1 MQLFNLKAAFC
12 YFVFAILCLS
22 NQSFAQN
29 ANDSISSN
37 YKKAYF
43 ILGQDTLPYRIY
55 ITTTN
60 WEEPLPLVIFLHGS
74 GERGNNNNDQ
84 LSHGADWLYNAA
96 ITKYPMIA
104 VFPQCP
110 SNSFWS
116 NVERIVDS
124 TGKPHFTFTGDSV
137 PTKAMKLLMAFTKYM
152 YDRQYVDVRQM
163 YVGGLSMG
171 AMGTIELVSRMPKMF
186 AAAFPICGGGV
197 IQKPRKTKHTA
208 WWFFHGAKDDIVPPQ
223 NSIELAEHLKKHSN
237 KVRISIYPEANHN
250 SWDSAFA
257 EPELLPW
264 LFSHK
269 R

>member
-1 MQLFNLKAAFC
+1 MQKSFIYKLLVLFLMGS
-12 YFVFAILCLS
+12 LS
-22 NQSFAQN
+22 MIKSNAQISPSTI
-29 ANDSISSN
+29 DSE
-37 YKKAYF
+37 YKKALF
-43 ILGQDTLPYRIY
+43 ILGNDTLPYRIY
-55 ITTTN
+55 AAFTTA
-60 WEEPLPLVIFLHGS
+60 EEPLPLVIFLHGS

-96 ITKYPMIA
+96 ITKNPMIA

-110 SNSFWS
+110 SNSYWS

-171 AMGTIELVSRMPKMF
+171 GMGTIELVSRMPKMF

-197 IQKPRKTKHTA
+197 IQKPRKTKRTA

-223 NSIELAEHLKKHSN
+223 NSIELADHLKKHSN

-257 EPELLPW
+257 EPDLLPW

>member
-1 MQLFNLKAAFC
+1 MN
-12 YFVFAILCLS
+12 
-22 NQSFAQN
+22 AQN
-29 ANDSISSN
+29 SNDSIDSN
-37 YKKAYF
+37 YNKALF

-55 ITTTN
+55 ASFTTS
-60 WEEPLPLVIFLHGS
+60 EEPLPLVIFLHGS

-110 SNSFWS
+110 VNSYWS
-116 NVERIVDS
+116 NAERIVDS

-137 PTKAMKLLMAFTKYM
+137 PTKAMKLLLAFTKYM

-171 AMGTIELVSRMPKMF
+171 GMGTIELVRRMPKMF

-197 IQKPRKTKHTA
+197 IQKPRKTKRTA

-223 NSIELAEHLKKHSN
+223 NSIELAAFLKSHRN

-257 EPELLPW
+257 ESDLLPW
-264 LFSHK
+264 LFSQK

>member
-1 MQLFNLKAAFC
+1 MQKSFILKLLVLFLMGS
-12 YFVFAILCLS
+12 LS
-22 NQSFAQN
+22 MIKSNAQISPSKI
-29 ANDSISSN
+29 DSV

-55 ITTTN
+55 ASYTTS
-60 WEEPLPLVIFLHGS
+60 EEPLPLVIFLHGS

-110 SNSFWS
+110 KNSYWS

-124 TGKPHFTFTGDSV
+124 TGKPHFTFTSDSV
-137 PTKAMKLLMAFTKYM
+137 PTKAMKLLMAFTKYL
-152 YDRQYVDVRQM
+152 YDRQYVDVRQIFI
-163 YVGGLSMG
+163 GGLSMG
-171 AMGTIELVSRMPKMF
+171 GMGTVELVRRMPKMF
-186 AAAFPICGGGV
+186 AAAFPICGGGK
-197 IQKPRKTKHTA
+197 ITQPRKTRKTK
-208 WWFFHGAKDDIVPPQ
+208 WWFFHGAKDDVVPPE
-223 NSIELAEHLKKHSN
+223 NSIELAEYLKNHSN

-257 EPELLPW
+257 EPDLLPW
-264 LFSHK
+264 LFSQK

>member
-1 MQLFNLKAAFC
+1 MQKSFILKLLVLFLMGS
-12 YFVFAILCLS
+12 LS
-22 NQSFAQN
+22 MIKSNAQISPSKI
-29 ANDSISSN
+29 DSV

-55 ITTTN
+55 ASYSTS
-60 WEEPLPLVIFLHGS
+60 EEPLPLVIFLHGS

-110 SNSFWS
+110 SSSYWS
-116 NVERIVDS
+116 NVERMVDS
-124 TGKPHFTFTGDSV
+124 TGKPHFTFTSDSV
-137 PTKAMKLLMAFTKYM
+137 PTKAMKLLMAFTKYL
-152 YDRQYVDVRQM
+152 YDRQYVDVRQIFI
-163 YVGGLSMG
+163 GGLSMG
-171 AMGTIELVSRMPKMF
+171 GMGTVELVRRMPKMF
-186 AAAFPICGGGV
+186 AAAFPICGGGK
-197 IQKPRKTKHTA
+197 ITQPRKTRKTK
-208 WWFFHGAKDDIVPPQ
+208 WWFFHGAKDDVVPPE
-223 NSIELAEHLKKHSN
+223 NSIELAEYLKNHSN

>member
-1 MQLFNLKAAFC
+1 MQLFNLKSAFC
-12 YFVFAILCLS
+12 YFVFALLCIG

-29 ANDSISSN
+29 KAVNIDSEF
-37 YKKAYF
+37 KKAYF
-43 ILGQDTLPYRIY
+43 VLGNDTLPYRIY
-55 ITTTN
+55 ASYTTS
-60 WEEPLPLVIFLHGS
+60 EEPLPLVIFLHGS

-104 VFPQCP
+104 IFPQCP
-110 SNSFWS
+110 ANSYWS

-124 TGKPHFTFTGDSV
+124 TGKPHFTFTSDSV
-137 PTKAMKLLMAFTKYM
+137 PTKAMKLLMAFTQYW
-152 YDRQYVDVRQM
+152 YDRQYVDVRQI

-171 AMGTIELVSRMPKMF
+171 GMGTVELVRRMPKMF
-186 AAAFPICGGGV
+186 AAAFPICGGGK
-197 IQKPRKTKHTA
+197 ITQPRKTRKTK
-208 WWFFHGAKDDIVPPQ
+208 WWFFHGAKDDIVPPE
-223 NSIELAEHLKKHSN
+223 NSIELAEYLKNHSN

-257 EPELLPW
+257 EPDLLPW
-264 LFSHK
+264 LFSQK

>member
-1 MQLFNLKAAFC
+1 MPKLLVRLVLVLFALHSVSAN
-12 YFVFAILCLS
+12 
-22 NQSFAQN
+22 AQN
-29 ANDSISSN
+29 SKINVDSV

-43 ILGQDTLPYRIY
+43 ILGNDTLPYRIY
-55 ITTTN
+55 ASFTTS
-60 WEEPLPLVIFLHGS
+60 EEPLPLVIFLHGS

-84 LSHGADWLYNAA
+84 LSHGADCLYNAA

-110 SNSFWS
+110 ANSYWS

-152 YDRQYVDVRQM
+152 YDRSYVDVRQM

-171 AMGTIELVSRMPKMF
+171 GMGTIELVRRMPKMF
-186 AAAFPICGGGV
+186 AAAFPICGGGK
-197 IQKPRKTKHTA
+197 ITQPRKTRKTA
-208 WWFFHGAKDDIVPPQ
+208 WWFFHGAKDDIVSPQ
-223 NSIELAEHLKKHSN
+223 NSIELADFLKSHCN
-237 KVRISIYPEANHN
+237 DVHISVYPEANHN

>member
-1 MQLFNLKAAFC
+1 MFQFKFIRTLTILLFGCLLFPRSMKAQ
-12 YFVFAILCLS
+12 I
-22 NQSFAQN
+22 

-55 ITTTN
+55 ASFTTS
-60 WEEPLPLVIFLHGS
+60 EAPLPLVIFLHGS

-110 SNSFWS
+110 SNSYWS

-137 PTKAMKLLMAFTKYM
+137 PTKAMKLLMAFTM
-152 YDRQYVDVRQM
+152 
-163 YVGGLSMG
+163 
-171 AMGTIELVSRMPKMF
+171 
-186 AAAFPICGGGV
+186 
-197 IQKPRKTKHTA
+197 
-208 WWFFHGAKDDIVPPQ
+208 Q
-223 NSIELAEHLKKHSN
+223 NTCL
-237 KVRISIYPEANHN
+237 
-250 SWDSAFA
+250 
-257 EPELLPW
+257 
-264 LFSHK
+264 
-269 R
+269 